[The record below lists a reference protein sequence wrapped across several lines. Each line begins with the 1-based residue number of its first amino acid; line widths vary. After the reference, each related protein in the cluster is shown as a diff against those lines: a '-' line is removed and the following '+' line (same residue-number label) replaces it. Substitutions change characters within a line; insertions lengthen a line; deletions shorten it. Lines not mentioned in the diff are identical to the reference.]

1 MNNLQLSVLLNA
13 IDKMSAPVRNASKSV
28 QALSEQVKNSK
39 AALRDLEKAQN
50 QMKSFSRTT
59 ENIKKSTEAIDKH
72 AKKLENLRN
81 KISKMKDERVN
92 LKGKIKDAELYHAK
106 LISKG
111 DVVSA
116 LGVRFRISDLTKQYE
131 RLKGDIGDTSS
142 EIRKENSGWKANRR
156 EKAQQ
161 LLQLRDLKRK
171 LKEIGIDTKNFA
183 QYEGKLAEKIKV
195 ANSAIAKQQ
204 AHLDKLNAKQAAY
217 NKYRG
222 QVEKLKDISG
232 KAQIIGAQSMA
243 AGATITAPIANVT
256 KDFMTFEDAMI
267 GVARQVDGLKDKSGN
282 FTQEFDQWKIKIHDL
297 SKELPLTTVQIANM
311 IESAA
316 RMNIAKDEL
325 EDFVRLNT
333 QMAIAFDAKNPDE
346 LVESFGKVSKN
357 FNLTQKQ
364 TKELA
369 DTINYLD
376 DNAISKGTGI
386 IGYMN
391 RVAGIAAIAKITD
404 KNMAALGS
412 TLQTLG
418 AEEEDSAT
426 AVTTIFTRLGVAGNH
441 EEVDG
446 ALKKLKL
453 NPQKIAK
460 GMAKDAQSTL
470 MLIVN
475 KIKGLDDD
483 AKSDVMKGL
492 VGIPHIKTI
501 SKLVA
506 NTEEWRR
513 QIELA
518 NSEAAKGSMGR
529 EFDTRMKALSASTQ
543 IFTNRLFNLKTA
555 IGGTLA
561 PTLHNILDKLGS
573 IVDKFKAWIET
584 NPELARK
591 ILLVA
596 SALGT
601 TLTAFGAL
609 SLALSF
615 VLYPMARVALGFGK
629 LTGLNTLLAKSF
641 NYTTKAAIAS
651 NKNLLSFRGWSNIFS
666 SAQTTLT
673 GLLGKIT
680 KLNTLKVLLGALKAW
695 TMPVRMIFIGLSSS
709 ISFLLSPIGV
719 VVAAVVGAGIYIY
732 KSWEKVKSF
741 FGGFLNGLQSGL
753 QPVIDK
759 FKPFVGWI
767 ESVFN
772 WFTNLL
778 SPIQSTKEDLDA
790 AASAGKQFGEW
801 VAFGIDLALKP
812 LQLLIDG
819 VKWLIDNLPKINEQ
833 NQKAKALKEETMKA
847 AFGNGVLGQTMAA
860 MADIPEYAKGGYT
873 GNGGKYQPMG
883 IVHGG
888 EYVMTKEATNRLGI
902 ATLNA
907 LNYGKQ
913 ALIAG
918 GLGIGLAT
926 AAPIQ
931 VDSRPPISARPSISQ
946 TMQPMAVNIT
956 INAQAGQNER
966 QIAQLVAAELE
977 RINLQQQARARSRM
991 TDRA

>member
-28 QALSEQVKNSK
+28 RELSAKLRENKNAQRQLAQQNKQHAEAMKQYASTVNPLKAKLSSLNNELSAAKQKAASYSQYLKNAKNPTEGFKKEVEKARSAVKKLKQEQVAASNKLQQAKLALSQAGIS
-39 AALRDLEKAQN
+39 AEKLAQN
-50 QMKSFSRTT
+50 QRNLQRNTKAATDQ
-59 ENIKKSTEAIDKH
+59 IKHQEEA
-72 AKKLENLRN
+72 
-81 KISKMKDERVN
+81 
-92 LKGKIKDAELYHAK
+92 LK
-106 LISKG
+106 
-111 DVVSA
+111 
-116 LGVRFRISDLTKQYE
+116 
-131 RLKGDIGDTSS
+131 
-142 EIRKENSGWKANRR
+142 
-156 EKAQQ
+156 
-161 LLQLRDLKRK
+161 
-171 LKEIGIDTKNFA
+171 
-183 QYEGKLAEKIKV
+183 
-195 ANSAIAKQQ
+195 
-204 AHLDKLNAKQAAY
+204 KLNAKQAAY
-217 NKYRG
+217 NRYRG

-316 RMNIAKDEL
+316 RMDVPKEQLAE
-325 EDFVRLNT
+325 FVRLNT
-333 QMAIAFDAKNPDE
+333 QMATAFDAANPDE
-346 LVESFGKVSKN
+346 LVEQYGKVTKN
-357 FNLTQKQ
+357 FKLSAQASR
-364 TKELA
+364 ELA
-369 DTINYLD
+369 DAINYLD
-376 DNAISKGTGI
+376 DNAISKGTEI
-386 IGYMN
+386 IGFMN
-391 RVAGIAAIAKITD
+391 RVSGISGIANISE

-412 TLQTLG
+412 TLQTAG
-418 AEEEDSAT
+418 AAEEQSAT
-426 AVTTIFTRLGVAGNH
+426 AVNAIFTRLSQASKKKPVKNGLAALGLSASAVELGMVKDAQGTIFKI
-441 EEVDG
+441 VD
-446 ALKKLKL
+446 ALKKLPESKRL
-453 NPQKIAK
+453 GTIA
-460 GMAKDAQSTL
+460 D
-470 MLIVN
+470 
-475 KIKGLDDD
+475 
-483 AKSDVMKGL
+483 L
-492 VGIPHIKTI
+492 VGTEHTKTLAL
-501 SKLVA
+501 LVS

-561 PTLHNILDKLGS
+561 PTLHNILDKLGGV
-573 IVDKFKAWIET
+573 VDKFKAWIET

-680 KLNTLKVLLGALKAW
+680 KLNSIKVLLGALKAW
-695 TMPVRMIFIGLSSS
+695 TMPVKMIFIGLSSS
-709 ISFLLSPIGV
+709 ISFLLSPIGI

-732 KSWEKVKSF
+732 KNWEKVKSF
-741 FGGFLNGLQSGL
+741 FSGFLNGLQSGL

-860 MADIPEYAKGGYT
+860 MADIPEYATGGYT

-931 VDSRPPISARPSISQ
+931 VDNRPPISARPSISQ

-977 RINLQQQARARSRM
+977 RINRQQQARARSRM

>member
-28 QALSEQVKNSK
+28 RELSAKLRENKNAQRQLAQQNKQHAEAMKQYASTINPLKAKLSSLNNELSAAKQKAASYSQYLKNAKNPTEGFKKEVEKARSAVKKLKQEQVAASNKLQQAKLALSQAGIS
-39 AALRDLEKAQN
+39 AEKLAQN
-50 QMKSFSRTT
+50 QRNLQRNTKAATDQ
-59 ENIKKSTEAIDKH
+59 IKHQEEA
-72 AKKLENLRN
+72 
-81 KISKMKDERVN
+81 
-92 LKGKIKDAELYHAK
+92 LK
-106 LISKG
+106 
-111 DVVSA
+111 
-116 LGVRFRISDLTKQYE
+116 
-131 RLKGDIGDTSS
+131 
-142 EIRKENSGWKANRR
+142 
-156 EKAQQ
+156 
-161 LLQLRDLKRK
+161 
-171 LKEIGIDTKNFA
+171 
-183 QYEGKLAEKIKV
+183 
-195 ANSAIAKQQ
+195 
-204 AHLDKLNAKQAAY
+204 KLNAKQAAY
-217 NKYRG
+217 NRYRG

-316 RMNIAKDEL
+316 RMDIAKDEL

-333 QMAIAFDAKNPDE
+333 QMAIAFDAQNPDE

-561 PTLHNILDKLGS
+561 PTLHNILDKLGGV
-573 IVDKFKAWIET
+573 VDKFKAWIET

-695 TMPVRMIFIGLSSS
+695 IMPVRMIFIGLSSS
-709 ISFLLSPIGV
+709 ISFLLSPVGV
-719 VVAAVVGAGIYIY
+719 VVAAIVGAGIYIY
-732 KSWEKVKSF
+732 KNWEKVKSF
-741 FGGFLNGLQSGL
+741 FSGFLNGLQSGL

-847 AFGNGVLGQTMAA
+847 AFGNGVLGQTMSA
-860 MADIPEYAKGGYT
+860 MADIPEYATGGYT

-931 VDSRPPISARPSISQ
+931 VDNRPPISARPSISQ

-977 RINLQQQARARSRM
+977 RINRQQQARMRSRM

>member
-28 QALSEQVKNSK
+28 RELSAKLRENKNAQRQLAQQNKQHAEAMKQYASTINPLKAKLSSLNNELSAAKQKAASYSQYLKNAKNPTEGFKKEVEKARSAVKKLKQEQVAASNKLQQAKLALSQAGIS
-39 AALRDLEKAQN
+39 AEKLAQN
-50 QMKSFSRTT
+50 QRNLQRNTKAATDQ
-59 ENIKKSTEAIDKH
+59 IKHQEEA
-72 AKKLENLRN
+72 
-81 KISKMKDERVN
+81 
-92 LKGKIKDAELYHAK
+92 LK
-106 LISKG
+106 
-111 DVVSA
+111 
-116 LGVRFRISDLTKQYE
+116 
-131 RLKGDIGDTSS
+131 
-142 EIRKENSGWKANRR
+142 
-156 EKAQQ
+156 
-161 LLQLRDLKRK
+161 
-171 LKEIGIDTKNFA
+171 
-183 QYEGKLAEKIKV
+183 
-195 ANSAIAKQQ
+195 
-204 AHLDKLNAKQAAY
+204 KLNAKQAAY
-217 NKYRG
+217 NHYRG

-316 RMNIAKDEL
+316 RMDIAKDEL

-333 QMAIAFDAKNPDE
+333 QMAIAFDAQNPDE

-357 FNLTQKQ
+357 FKLTQEQ
-364 TKELA
+364 TKDLA

-391 RVAGIAAIAKITD
+391 RVAGIAGIAKITD

-441 EEVDG
+441 DEVDD

-543 IFTNRLFNLKTA
+543 IFTNRLFNLKTT

-561 PTLHNILDKLGS
+561 PTLHNILDKLGG

-680 KLNTLKVLLGALKAW
+680 KLNALKVLLGALKAW

-732 KSWEKVKSF
+732 KNWEKVKSF
-741 FGGFLNGLQSGL
+741 FGWFLNGLQSGL

-860 MADIPEYAKGGYT
+860 MADIPEYATGGYT

-977 RINLQQQARARSRM
+977 RINRQQQARARSRM

>member
-28 QALSEQVKNSK
+28 RELSAKLRENKNAQRQLAQQNKQHAEAMKQYASTINPLKAKLSSLNNELSAAKQKAASYSQYLKNAKNPTEGFKKEVEKARSAVKKLKQEQVAASNKLQQAKLALSQAGIS
-39 AALRDLEKAQN
+39 AEKLAQN
-50 QMKSFSRTT
+50 QRNLQRNTKAATDQ
-59 ENIKKSTEAIDKH
+59 IKHQEEA
-72 AKKLENLRN
+72 
-81 KISKMKDERVN
+81 
-92 LKGKIKDAELYHAK
+92 LK
-106 LISKG
+106 
-111 DVVSA
+111 
-116 LGVRFRISDLTKQYE
+116 
-131 RLKGDIGDTSS
+131 
-142 EIRKENSGWKANRR
+142 
-156 EKAQQ
+156 
-161 LLQLRDLKRK
+161 
-171 LKEIGIDTKNFA
+171 
-183 QYEGKLAEKIKV
+183 
-195 ANSAIAKQQ
+195 
-204 AHLDKLNAKQAAY
+204 KLNAKQAAY
-217 NKYRG
+217 NRYRG

-316 RMNIAKDEL
+316 RMDVPKEQLAE
-325 EDFVRLNT
+325 FVRLNT
-333 QMAIAFDAKNPDE
+333 QMSTAFDAANPDE
-346 LVESFGKVSKN
+346 LVEQYGKVTKN
-357 FNLTQKQ
+357 FKLSAQASR
-364 TKELA
+364 ELA
-369 DTINYLD
+369 DAINYLD
-376 DNAISKGTGI
+376 DNAISKGTEI
-386 IGYMN
+386 IGFMN
-391 RVAGIAAIAKITD
+391 RVSGISGIANISE

-412 TLQTLG
+412 TLQTAG
-418 AEEEDSAT
+418 AAEEQSAT
-426 AVTTIFTRLGVAGNH
+426 AVNAIFTRLSQASKKKPVKNGLAALGLSANAVELGMVKDAQGTIFKI
-441 EEVDG
+441 VD
-446 ALKKLKL
+446 ALKKLPESKRL
-453 NPQKIAK
+453 GTIA
-460 GMAKDAQSTL
+460 D
-470 MLIVN
+470 
-475 KIKGLDDD
+475 
-483 AKSDVMKGL
+483 L
-492 VGIPHIKTI
+492 VGTEHTKTLAL
-501 SKLVA
+501 LVS

-543 IFTNRLFNLKTA
+543 IFTNRLFNLKTT

-561 PTLHNILDKLGS
+561 PTLHNILDKLGGV
-573 IVDKFKAWIET
+573 VDKFKAWIEA

-666 SAQTTLT
+666 SAQTALT
-673 GLLGKIT
+673 GLLGKLT
-680 KLNTLKVLLGALKAW
+680 KLNALKGLLGALKAW

-732 KSWEKVKSF
+732 KNWEKVKSF
-741 FGGFLNGLQSGL
+741 FSGFLNGLQSGL

-860 MADIPEYAKGGYT
+860 MADIPEYATGGYT

-913 ALIAG
+913 TLIAG

-931 VDSRPPISARPSISQ
+931 VDSRPPISAHPSISQ

-977 RINLQQQARARSRM
+977 RINRQQQARMRSRM

>member
-28 QALSEQVKNSK
+28 RELSAKLRENKNAQRQLAQQNKQHAEAMKQYASTINPLKAKLSSLNNELSAAKQKAASYSQYLKNAKNPTEGFKKEVEKARSAVKKLKQEQVAASNKLQQAKLALSQAGIS
-39 AALRDLEKAQN
+39 AEKLAQN
-50 QMKSFSRTT
+50 QRNLQRNTKAATDQ
-59 ENIKKSTEAIDKH
+59 IKHQEEA
-72 AKKLENLRN
+72 
-81 KISKMKDERVN
+81 
-92 LKGKIKDAELYHAK
+92 LK
-106 LISKG
+106 
-111 DVVSA
+111 
-116 LGVRFRISDLTKQYE
+116 
-131 RLKGDIGDTSS
+131 
-142 EIRKENSGWKANRR
+142 
-156 EKAQQ
+156 
-161 LLQLRDLKRK
+161 
-171 LKEIGIDTKNFA
+171 
-183 QYEGKLAEKIKV
+183 
-195 ANSAIAKQQ
+195 
-204 AHLDKLNAKQAAY
+204 KLNAKQAAY
-217 NKYRG
+217 NHYRG

-316 RMNIAKDEL
+316 RMDIAKDEL

-333 QMAIAFDAKNPDE
+333 QMAIAFDAQNPDE

-357 FNLTQKQ
+357 FKLTQEQ
-364 TKELA
+364 TKDLA

-391 RVAGIAAIAKITD
+391 RVAGIAGIAKITD

-441 EEVDG
+441 DEVDD

-453 NPQKIAK
+453 KPQKIAK

-543 IFTNRLFNLKTA
+543 IFTNRLFNLKTT

-561 PTLHNILDKLGS
+561 PTLHNILDKLGG

-680 KLNTLKVLLGALKAW
+680 KLNALKVLLGALKAW

-732 KSWEKVKSF
+732 KNWEKVKSF
-741 FGGFLNGLQSGL
+741 FGWFLNGLQSGL

-860 MADIPEYAKGGYT
+860 MADIPEYATGGYT

-977 RINLQQQARARSRM
+977 RINRQQQARARSRM

>member
-28 QALSEQVKNSK
+28 RELSAKLRENKNAQRQLAQQNKQHAEAMKQYASTINPLKAKLSSLNNELSAAKQKAASYSQYLKNAKNPTEGFKKEVEKARGAVKKLKQEQVAASNKLQQAKLALSQAGIS
-39 AALRDLEKAQN
+39 AEKLAQN
-50 QMKSFSRTT
+50 QRNLQRNTKAATDQ
-59 ENIKKSTEAIDKH
+59 IKHQEEA
-72 AKKLENLRN
+72 
-81 KISKMKDERVN
+81 
-92 LKGKIKDAELYHAK
+92 LK
-106 LISKG
+106 
-111 DVVSA
+111 
-116 LGVRFRISDLTKQYE
+116 
-131 RLKGDIGDTSS
+131 
-142 EIRKENSGWKANRR
+142 
-156 EKAQQ
+156 
-161 LLQLRDLKRK
+161 
-171 LKEIGIDTKNFA
+171 
-183 QYEGKLAEKIKV
+183 
-195 ANSAIAKQQ
+195 
-204 AHLDKLNAKQAAY
+204 KLNAKQEAY
-217 NKYRG
+217 NRYRG

-316 RMNIAKDEL
+316 RMDIAKDEL

-561 PTLHNILDKLGS
+561 PTLHNILDKLGGV
-573 IVDKFKAWIET
+573 VDKFKAWIET

-651 NKNLLSFRGWSNIFS
+651 NKNLLSFRGWSNVFS

-732 KSWEKVKSF
+732 KNWEKVKSF
-741 FGGFLNGLQSGL
+741 FSGFLNGLQSGL

-860 MADIPEYAKGGYT
+860 MADIPEYATGGYT

-931 VDSRPPISARPSISQ
+931 VDSRPPISARPSISH

-977 RINLQQQARARSRM
+977 RINRQQQARMRSRM

>member
-28 QALSEQVKNSK
+28 RELSAKLSENKNAQRQLAQQNKQHAEAMKQYASTINPLKAKLSSLNNELSAAKQKAASYSQYLKNAKNPTEGFKKEVEKARGAVKKLKQEQVAASNKLQQAKLALSQAGIS
-39 AALRDLEKAQN
+39 AEKLAQN
-50 QMKSFSRTT
+50 QRNLQRNTKAATDQ
-59 ENIKKSTEAIDKH
+59 IKHQEEA
-72 AKKLENLRN
+72 
-81 KISKMKDERVN
+81 
-92 LKGKIKDAELYHAK
+92 LK
-106 LISKG
+106 
-111 DVVSA
+111 
-116 LGVRFRISDLTKQYE
+116 
-131 RLKGDIGDTSS
+131 
-142 EIRKENSGWKANRR
+142 
-156 EKAQQ
+156 
-161 LLQLRDLKRK
+161 
-171 LKEIGIDTKNFA
+171 
-183 QYEGKLAEKIKV
+183 
-195 ANSAIAKQQ
+195 
-204 AHLDKLNAKQAAY
+204 KLNAKQAAY
-217 NKYRG
+217 NRYRG

-561 PTLHNILDKLGS
+561 PTLHNILDKLGGV
-573 IVDKFKAWIET
+573 VDKFKAWIET

-673 GLLGKIT
+673 GFLGKIT
-680 KLNTLKVLLGALKAW
+680 KLNSIKVLLGALKAW
-695 TMPVRMIFIGLSSS
+695 TMPVKMIFIGLSSS
-709 ISFLLSPIGV
+709 ISFLLSPIGI

-732 KSWEKVKSF
+732 KNWEKVKSF
-741 FGGFLNGLQSGL
+741 FSGFLNGLQSGL

-860 MADIPEYAKGGYT
+860 MADIPEYATGGYT

-931 VDSRPPISARPSISQ
+931 VDNRPPISARPSISQ

-977 RINLQQQARARSRM
+977 RINRQQQARARSRM
-991 TDRA
+991 ADRA

>member
-28 QALSEQVKNSK
+28 RELSAKLRESKNAQRQLAQQNKQHAEAMKQYASTINPLKAKLSSLNNELSAAKQKAASYSQYLKNAKNPTEGFKKEVEKARSAVKKLKQEQVAASNKLQQAKLALSQAGISAEKLAKNQLNLQKNTK
-39 AALRDLEKAQN
+39 AATDQ
-50 QMKSFSRTT
+50 
-59 ENIKKSTEAIDKH
+59 IKHQEEAL
-72 AKKLENLRN
+72 KKLN
-81 KISKMKDERVN
+81 
-92 LKGKIKDAELYHAK
+92 
-106 LISKG
+106 
-111 DVVSA
+111 
-116 LGVRFRISDLTKQYE
+116 T
-131 RLKGDIGDTSS
+131 
-142 EIRKENSGWKANRR
+142 
-156 EKAQQ
+156 
-161 LLQLRDLKRK
+161 
-171 LKEIGIDTKNFA
+171 
-183 QYEGKLAEKIKV
+183 
-195 ANSAIAKQQ
+195 
-204 AHLDKLNAKQAAY
+204 KQAAY
-217 NKYRG
+217 SRYRG

-243 AGATITAPIANVT
+243 AGATITAPIAAVT

-441 EEVDG
+441 KEVDG

-543 IFTNRLFNLKTA
+543 IFTNRLFNLKTT

-573 IVDKFKAWIET
+573 VVDKFKAWIET

-680 KLNTLKVLLGALKAW
+680 KLNTLKVLLGVLKAW

-732 KSWEKVKSF
+732 KNWEKVKSF
-741 FGGFLNGLQSGL
+741 FSGFLSGLQSGL

-819 VKWLIDNLPKINEQ
+819 VKWLIDNLPKISEQ

-860 MADIPEYAKGGYT
+860 MADIPEYATGGYT

-888 EYVMTKEATNRLGI
+888 EYVMTKEATSRLGI

-977 RINLQQQARARSRM
+977 RINRQQQARMRSRM

>member
-28 QALSEQVKNSK
+28 RELSAKLRENKNAQRQLAQQNKQHAEAMKQYASTINPLKAKLSSLNNELSAAKQKAASYSQYLKNAKNPTEGFKKEVEKARGAVKKLKQEQVAASNKLQQAKLALSQAGIS
-39 AALRDLEKAQN
+39 AEKLAQN
-50 QMKSFSRTT
+50 QRNLQRNTKAATDQ
-59 ENIKKSTEAIDKH
+59 IKHQEEA
-72 AKKLENLRN
+72 
-81 KISKMKDERVN
+81 
-92 LKGKIKDAELYHAK
+92 LK
-106 LISKG
+106 
-111 DVVSA
+111 
-116 LGVRFRISDLTKQYE
+116 
-131 RLKGDIGDTSS
+131 
-142 EIRKENSGWKANRR
+142 
-156 EKAQQ
+156 
-161 LLQLRDLKRK
+161 
-171 LKEIGIDTKNFA
+171 
-183 QYEGKLAEKIKV
+183 
-195 ANSAIAKQQ
+195 
-204 AHLDKLNAKQAAY
+204 KLNAKQAAY
-217 NKYRG
+217 NRYRG

-561 PTLHNILDKLGS
+561 PTLHNILDKLGGV
-573 IVDKFKAWIET
+573 VDKFKAWIET

-673 GLLGKIT
+673 GFLGKIT
-680 KLNTLKVLLGALKAW
+680 KLNSIKVLLGALKAW
-695 TMPVRMIFIGLSSS
+695 TMPVKMIFIGLSSS
-709 ISFLLSPIGV
+709 ISFLLSPIGI

-732 KSWEKVKSF
+732 KNWEKVKSF
-741 FGGFLNGLQSGL
+741 FSGFLNGLQSGL

-860 MADIPEYAKGGYT
+860 MADIPEYATGGYT

-931 VDSRPPISARPSISQ
+931 VDNRPPISARSSISQ

-977 RINLQQQARARSRM
+977 RINRQQQARARSRM
-991 TDRA
+991 ADRA

>member
-28 QALSEQVKNSK
+28 RELSAKLRENKNAQRQLAQQNKQHAEAMKQYASTINPLKAKLSSLNNELSAAKQKAASYSQYLKNAKNPTEGFKKEVEKARSAVKKLKQEQVAASNKLQQAKLALSQAGIS
-39 AALRDLEKAQN
+39 AEKLAQN
-50 QMKSFSRTT
+50 QRNLQRNTKAATDQ
-59 ENIKKSTEAIDKH
+59 IKHQEEA
-72 AKKLENLRN
+72 
-81 KISKMKDERVN
+81 
-92 LKGKIKDAELYHAK
+92 LK
-106 LISKG
+106 
-111 DVVSA
+111 
-116 LGVRFRISDLTKQYE
+116 
-131 RLKGDIGDTSS
+131 
-142 EIRKENSGWKANRR
+142 
-156 EKAQQ
+156 
-161 LLQLRDLKRK
+161 
-171 LKEIGIDTKNFA
+171 
-183 QYEGKLAEKIKV
+183 
-195 ANSAIAKQQ
+195 
-204 AHLDKLNAKQAAY
+204 KLNAKQAAY
-217 NKYRG
+217 NRYRG

-316 RMNIAKDEL
+316 RMDIAKDEL

-333 QMAIAFDAKNPDE
+333 QMAIAFDAQNPDE

-561 PTLHNILDKLGS
+561 PTLHNILDKLGGV
-573 IVDKFKAWIET
+573 VDKFKAWIET

-732 KSWEKVKSF
+732 KNWEKVKSF
-741 FGGFLNGLQSGL
+741 FSGFLNGLQSGL

-860 MADIPEYAKGGYT
+860 MADIPEYATGGYT

-888 EYVMTKEATNRLGI
+888 EYVMTKEATSRLGV

-931 VDSRPPISARPSISQ
+931 VDNRPPISSRPSISQ

-977 RINLQQQARARSRM
+977 RINRQQQARMRSRM

>member
-28 QALSEQVKNSK
+28 RELSAKLRENKNAQRQLAQQNKQHAEAMKQYASTINPLKAKLSSLNNELSAAKQKAASYSQYLKNAKNPTEGFKKEVEKARGAVKKLKQEQVAASNKLQQAKLALSQAGIS
-39 AALRDLEKAQN
+39 AEKLAQN
-50 QMKSFSRTT
+50 QRNLQRNTKAATDQ
-59 ENIKKSTEAIDKH
+59 IKHQEEA
-72 AKKLENLRN
+72 
-81 KISKMKDERVN
+81 
-92 LKGKIKDAELYHAK
+92 LK
-106 LISKG
+106 
-111 DVVSA
+111 
-116 LGVRFRISDLTKQYE
+116 
-131 RLKGDIGDTSS
+131 
-142 EIRKENSGWKANRR
+142 
-156 EKAQQ
+156 
-161 LLQLRDLKRK
+161 
-171 LKEIGIDTKNFA
+171 
-183 QYEGKLAEKIKV
+183 
-195 ANSAIAKQQ
+195 
-204 AHLDKLNAKQAAY
+204 KLNAKQAAY
-217 NKYRG
+217 NRYRG

-561 PTLHNILDKLGS
+561 PTLHNILDKLGGV
-573 IVDKFKAWIET
+573 VDKFKAWIET

-673 GLLGKIT
+673 GFLGKIT
-680 KLNTLKVLLGALKAW
+680 KLNSIKVLLGALKAW
-695 TMPVRMIFIGLSSS
+695 TMPVKMIFIGLSSS
-709 ISFLLSPIGV
+709 ISFLLSPIGI

-732 KSWEKVKSF
+732 KNWEKVKSF
-741 FGGFLNGLQSGL
+741 FSGFLNGLQSGL

-860 MADIPEYAKGGYT
+860 MADIPEYATGGYT

-931 VDSRPPISARPSISQ
+931 VDNRPPISARPSISQ

-977 RINLQQQARARSRM
+977 RINRQQQARMRSRM

>member
-28 QALSEQVKNSK
+28 RELSAKLRENKNAQRQLAQQNKQHAEAMKQYASTINPLKAKLSSLNNELSAAKQKAASYSQYLKNAKNPTEGFKKEVEKARSAVKKLKQEQVAASNKLQQAKLALSQAGIS
-39 AALRDLEKAQN
+39 AEKLAQN
-50 QMKSFSRTT
+50 QRNLQRNTKAATDQ
-59 ENIKKSTEAIDKH
+59 IKHQEEA
-72 AKKLENLRN
+72 
-81 KISKMKDERVN
+81 
-92 LKGKIKDAELYHAK
+92 LK
-106 LISKG
+106 
-111 DVVSA
+111 
-116 LGVRFRISDLTKQYE
+116 
-131 RLKGDIGDTSS
+131 
-142 EIRKENSGWKANRR
+142 
-156 EKAQQ
+156 
-161 LLQLRDLKRK
+161 
-171 LKEIGIDTKNFA
+171 
-183 QYEGKLAEKIKV
+183 
-195 ANSAIAKQQ
+195 
-204 AHLDKLNAKQAAY
+204 KLNAKQAAY
-217 NKYRG
+217 NRYRG

-316 RMNIAKDEL
+316 RMDIAKDEL

-333 QMAIAFDAKNPDE
+333 QMAIAFDAQNPDE

-561 PTLHNILDKLGS
+561 PTLHNILDKLGGV
-573 IVDKFKAWIET
+573 VDKFKAWIET

-732 KSWEKVKSF
+732 KNWEKVKSF
-741 FGGFLNGLQSGL
+741 FSGFLNGLQSGL

-860 MADIPEYAKGGYT
+860 MADIPEYATGGYT

-888 EYVMTKEATNRLGI
+888 EYVMTKEATSRLGV

-931 VDSRPPISARPSISQ
+931 VDNRPPISTRPSISQ

-977 RINLQQQARARSRM
+977 RINRQQQARMRSRM

>member
-28 QALSEQVKNSK
+28 RELSAKLRENKNAQRQLAQQNKQHAEAMKQYASTINPLKAKLSSLNNELSAAKQKAASYSQYLKNAKNPTEGFKKEVEKARGAVKKLKQEQVAASNKLQQAKLALSQAGIS
-39 AALRDLEKAQN
+39 AEKLAQN
-50 QMKSFSRTT
+50 QRNLQRNTKAATDQ
-59 ENIKKSTEAIDKH
+59 IKHQEEA
-72 AKKLENLRN
+72 
-81 KISKMKDERVN
+81 
-92 LKGKIKDAELYHAK
+92 LK
-106 LISKG
+106 
-111 DVVSA
+111 
-116 LGVRFRISDLTKQYE
+116 
-131 RLKGDIGDTSS
+131 
-142 EIRKENSGWKANRR
+142 
-156 EKAQQ
+156 
-161 LLQLRDLKRK
+161 
-171 LKEIGIDTKNFA
+171 
-183 QYEGKLAEKIKV
+183 
-195 ANSAIAKQQ
+195 
-204 AHLDKLNAKQAAY
+204 KLNAKQEAY
-217 NKYRG
+217 NRYRG

-316 RMNIAKDEL
+316 RMDIAKDEL

-561 PTLHNILDKLGS
+561 PTLHNILDKLGGV
-573 IVDKFKAWIET
+573 VDKFKAWIET

-651 NKNLLSFRGWSNIFS
+651 NKNLLSFRGWSNVFS

-732 KSWEKVKSF
+732 KNWEKVKSF
-741 FGGFLNGLQSGL
+741 FSGFLNGLQSGL

-860 MADIPEYAKGGYT
+860 MADIPEYATGGYT

-966 QIAQLVAAELE
+966 QIAQLLAAEIE
-977 RINLQQQARARSRM
+977 RINRQQQARMRSRM

>member
-1 MNNLQLSVLLNA
+1 
-13 IDKMSAPVRNASKSV
+13 
-28 QALSEQVKNSK
+28 
-39 AALRDLEKAQN
+39 
-50 QMKSFSRTT
+50 
-59 ENIKKSTEAIDKH
+59 
-72 AKKLENLRN
+72 
-81 KISKMKDERVN
+81 
-92 LKGKIKDAELYHAK
+92 
-106 LISKG
+106 
-111 DVVSA
+111 
-116 LGVRFRISDLTKQYE
+116 
-131 RLKGDIGDTSS
+131 
-142 EIRKENSGWKANRR
+142 
-156 EKAQQ
+156 
-161 LLQLRDLKRK
+161 
-171 LKEIGIDTKNFA
+171 
-183 QYEGKLAEKIKV
+183 
-195 ANSAIAKQQ
+195 
-204 AHLDKLNAKQAAY
+204 
-217 NKYRG
+217 
-222 QVEKLKDISG
+222 
-232 KAQIIGAQSMA
+232 
-243 AGATITAPIANVT
+243 
-256 KDFMTFEDAMI
+256 
-267 GVARQVDGLKDKSGN
+267 
-282 FTQEFDQWKIKIHDL
+282 
-297 SKELPLTTVQIANM
+297 
-311 IESAA
+311 
-316 RMNIAKDEL
+316 
-325 EDFVRLNT
+325 
-333 QMAIAFDAKNPDE
+333 
-346 LVESFGKVSKN
+346 
-357 FNLTQKQ
+357 
-364 TKELA
+364 
-369 DTINYLD
+369 
-376 DNAISKGTGI
+376 
-386 IGYMN
+386 MN

-561 PTLHNILDKLGS
+561 PTLHNILDKLGGV
-573 IVDKFKAWIET
+573 VDKFKAWIET

-673 GLLGKIT
+673 GFLGKIT
-680 KLNTLKVLLGALKAW
+680 KLNSIKVLLGALKAW
-695 TMPVRMIFIGLSSS
+695 TMPVKMIFIGLSSS
-709 ISFLLSPIGV
+709 ISFLLSPIGI

-732 KSWEKVKSF
+732 KNWEKVKSF
-741 FGGFLNGLQSGL
+741 FSGFLNGLQSGL

-860 MADIPEYAKGGYT
+860 MADIPEYATGGYT

-918 GLGIGLAT
+918 GLGIGLAS

-931 VDSRPPISARPSISQ
+931 VDNRPPISARPSISQ

-977 RINLQQQARARSRM
+977 RINRQQQARARSRM